1 MKRIRRFKNDP
12 LQIIGSIITVVG
24 LCFIA
29 WPLWKA
35 YSDKT
40 AVNFSFFGLFTGRP
54 ALITWLVII
63 AVGLILV
70 LITKPLVPKQKS
82 LEELEKKFE
91 GEGRVLIRPSG
102 TEPLVRVMIEGKDIE
117 QMRAD
122 AEKLAQIIE
131 RNLM

>member
-40 AVNFSFFGLFTGRP
+40 AVNFSFFGLFSGRP

-82 LEELEKKFE
+82 LEELEKKNK
-91 GEGRVLIRPSG
+91 I
-102 TEPLVRVMIEGKDIE
+102 
-117 QMRAD
+117 
-122 AEKLAQIIE
+122 
-131 RNLM
+131 